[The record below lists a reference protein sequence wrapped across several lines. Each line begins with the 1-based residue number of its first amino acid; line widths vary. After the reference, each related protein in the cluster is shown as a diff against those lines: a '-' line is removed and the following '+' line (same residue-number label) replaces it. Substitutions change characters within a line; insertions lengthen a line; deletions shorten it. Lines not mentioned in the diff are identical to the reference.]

1 MHGKISAM
9 TNAGLRDTIGQRGEA
24 LFYVILTKLYG
35 RARPLFKPQFLGDK
49 WPTVDF
55 IVELI
60 DYSIEVVPYFFVQVK
75 TTQQGYTKRNRRLKI
90 RVSASDA
97 RRLASFPAPTYVV
110 GIDEVNEVAYITSVS
125 GRPRHGL
132 KSLSTQFPINEQ
144 TQNALYEEVEQFW
157 RDFSQSGATSRFTD
171 PRWR

>member
-1 MHGKISAM
+1 M
-9 TNAGLRDTIGQRGEA
+9 TNTALRDTIGQRREA
-24 LFYVILTKLYG
+24 LFFVILTKLYG

-60 DYSIEVVPYFFVQVK
+60 DYASKVVPYFFVQVK
-75 TTQQGYTKRNRRLKI
+75 TTQQGYTKKDRRLKI
-90 RVSASDA
+90 QVAASDA
-97 RRLASFPAPTYVV
+97 RRLTSFPAPPYVV
-110 GIDEVNEVAYITSVS
+110 GIDEVNEIAYITSANR
-125 GRPRHGL
+125 RPQHGL

-157 RDFSQSGATSRFTD
+157 RDFSQAGTISRFTD
-171 PRWR
+171 PR

>member
-1 MHGKISAM
+1 M
-9 TNAGLRDTIGQRGEA
+9 TNTALRDTIGQRGEA
-24 LFYVILTKLYG
+24 LFFVILTKLYG

-60 DYSIEVVPYFFVQVK
+60 DYASKVVPYFFVQVK
-75 TTQQGYTKRNRRLKI
+75 TTQQGYTKKDRRLKI
-90 RVSASDA
+90 QVAASDA

-110 GIDEVNEVAYITSVS
+110 GIDEVNEIAYITSTNR
-125 GRPRHGL
+125 RPQHGL

-157 RDFSQSGATSRFTD
+157 RDFSQAGTISRFTD